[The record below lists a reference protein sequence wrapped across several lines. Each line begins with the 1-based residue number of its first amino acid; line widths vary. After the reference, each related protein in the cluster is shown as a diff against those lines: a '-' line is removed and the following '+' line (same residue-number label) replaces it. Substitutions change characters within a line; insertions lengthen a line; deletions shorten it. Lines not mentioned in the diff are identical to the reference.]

1 MNSKIQVVRN
11 PNKRTREVF
20 AFTMCASISGI
31 AMTLDT
37 YSKYR
42 KDEEGDF
49 IAIQSFTRA
58 TSVAASSGPR
68 FSGMRS
74 REEILERKTIP
85 ADVEQDARLQ
95 LIERIEFIS

>member
-20 AFTMCASISGI
+20 TFTMCASISGI
-31 AMTLDT
+31 AMSLDT

-42 KDEEGDF
+42 KDDEGEF
-49 IAIQSFTRA
+49 VAIQSFTRA
-58 TSVAASSGPR
+58 VSVAANSGPR

-74 REEILERKTIP
+74 REQILERKSIP
-85 ADVEQDARLQ
+85 ADVEQDAKLQ
-95 LIERIEFIS
+95 LMERIEFIS